1 MNASIALLER
11 LYQRLAV
18 KRLIENIL
26 LQHEHQLGESL
37 NECVHQARRSDFALL
52 LAMLNDDV
60 RQQSQFLMPKT
71 EQSEKQ
77 ITDASLRAEFELPKS
92 AELALNNIE
101 QIQQYNQ
108 ATLVSDNLMASVKLG
123 DALNPKPLSFRDNKH
138 HVPTDVLSN
147 TSIHCQNR
155 VQPTNPQD
163 ESSQQASAER
173 LPLNAKGWLKAVQN
187 TLVKTSQPLIT
198 EQFA

>member
-1 MNASIALLER
+1 M
-11 LYQRLAV
+11 AV

-71 EQSEKQ
+71 EQPVKQ
-77 ITDASLRAEFELPKS
+77 ITDASLRAEFELPQS
-92 AELALNNIE
+92 ADLALNNME

-108 ATLVSDNLMASVKLG
+108 AGLISDNLMASIKLG

-138 HVPTDVLSN
+138 HVPTEVLSN

-155 VQPTNPQD
+155 EQPTPEEGEQTK
-163 ESSQQASAER
+163 QTSAER
-173 LPLNAKGWLKAVQN
+173 LSLNAKGWLKAVQN